1 MSMKMFKTV
10 SDAGASPAE
19 STRWHDNHLGG
30 GGSIALRIG
39 TEQFVPSGGLATVST
54 GSIKGIGDIRQA
66 TTVIAQTRKDNAK
79 PLAFAAAA

>member
-1 MSMKMFKTV
+1 MKMFETV
-10 SDAGASPAE
+10 ADAGAAPAE

-66 TTVIAQTRKDNAK
+66 TTVIAQTKDANSNQ
-79 PLAFAAAA
+79 LAFAAAA